1 MECHLPCNTCSNVG
15 SAMKSKSYDWRYG
28 DEAVDS
34 DEQSDGVRATAS
46 TATAATVD
54 LNMLGLESITN

>member
-1 MECHLPCNTCSNVG
+1 
-15 SAMKSKSYDWRYG
+15 MKSKSYDWRYG

-46 TATAATVD
+46 TATTTAVN
-54 LNMLGLESITN
+54 LNMLGLESIAN